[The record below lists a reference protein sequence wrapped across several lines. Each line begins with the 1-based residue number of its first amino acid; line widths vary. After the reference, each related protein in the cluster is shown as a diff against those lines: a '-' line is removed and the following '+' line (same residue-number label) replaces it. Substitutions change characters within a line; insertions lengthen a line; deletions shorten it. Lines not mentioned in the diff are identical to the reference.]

1 MSVAKKKIPSRA
13 DAGRAPKQDRSRA
26 SFERVIDAAM
36 HMLRE
41 SGHADFTLSEVSRR
55 SKVSIGSIYC
65 RVDGKDELVRV
76 LQQRAYEQMDR
87 EYAEIINRIRR
98 RNLPLERRVPLL
110 VREKAELL
118 RSYATIFNA
127 MIELA
132 PGDPQIAATGKLF
145 YSNHQLDWR
154 LLILECRSQITHPD
168 PEHAANFSFALVFSM
183 VARHLGLGL
192 RGGVSDGDWRELVDD
207 LCVTCLA
214 LFRAAPADVKAARS

>member
-1 MSVAKKKIPSRA
+1 MT
-13 DAGRAPKQDRSRA
+13 
-26 SFERVIDAAM
+26 
-36 HMLRE
+36 MLRE
-41 SGHADFTLSEVSRR
+41 SGHADFTLSEVSKR

-65 RVDGKDELVRV
+65 RVDGKEELVRV

-98 RNLPLERRVPLL
+98 RNLGLAQRVPIM

-132 PGDPQIAATGKLF
+132 PGDAVISATGKRF
-145 YSNHQLDWR
+145 YANHQLDWR
-154 LLILECRSQITHPD
+154 LLILERREEITHPD
-168 PEHAANFSFALVFSM
+168 PEHAANFAFSLVFGM
-183 VARHLGLGL
+183 VARRLGLGI
-192 RGGVSDGDWRELVDD
+192 RGSVSDVDWRELVDD

-214 LFRAAPADVKAARS
+214 LFRAEPADVKAAHR